1 MTAEVAKMTEILT
14 KEMPI
19 SEVIQ
24 KHPELVPVFIQH
36 GLGCIGCAMAQ
47 FETIEQGATAHG
59 MNVDALMKDLNEVL
73 GLDS

>member
-1 MTAEVAKMTEILT
+1 MTEILT